1 MKKLHFT
8 KHLLDKI
15 KIRKISKV
23 FIAHVMES
31 PDIVYYDSLNKT
43 NIAIQ
48 KQKERFYMIAFSVA
62 DVVIN
67 VITVHPIKEEQ
78 IKNRIKNKRWLEI
91 SD

>member
-23 FIAHVMES
+23 FIANVMES
-31 PDIVYYDSLNKT
+31 PDVIYYDSLNKT

-48 KQKERFYMIAFSVA
+48 KQKGRFYMVAFSVK

-78 IKNRIKNKRWLEI
+78 IKNRIKNKRWLGI